1 MAVCDVAVALHK
13 GLSPPGVCAGHFSLS
28 RGDKDFTNRRCLSSK
43 LRRNTANIQRNGSG
57 TRLAKCRGGRPEH
70 MRLRVT
76 LFTAAFVMLPMAAFA
91 LLIGGMVWR
100 RLSGAA

>member
-1 MAVCDVAVALHK
+1 
-13 GLSPPGVCAGHFSLS
+13 
-28 RGDKDFTNRRCLSSK
+28 
-43 LRRNTANIQRNGSG
+43 
-57 TRLAKCRGGRPEH
+57 

-100 RLSGAA
+100 RLSGVA

>member
-1 MAVCDVAVALHK
+1 
-13 GLSPPGVCAGHFSLS
+13 
-28 RGDKDFTNRRCLSSK
+28 
-43 LRRNTANIQRNGSG
+43 
-57 TRLAKCRGGRPEH
+57 

-91 LLIGGMVWR
+91 LLLGEMLWR

>member
-1 MAVCDVAVALHK
+1 
-13 GLSPPGVCAGHFSLS
+13 
-28 RGDKDFTNRRCLSSK
+28 
-43 LRRNTANIQRNGSG
+43 
-57 TRLAKCRGGRPEH
+57 

-91 LLIGGMVWR
+91 LLIGGMIWR